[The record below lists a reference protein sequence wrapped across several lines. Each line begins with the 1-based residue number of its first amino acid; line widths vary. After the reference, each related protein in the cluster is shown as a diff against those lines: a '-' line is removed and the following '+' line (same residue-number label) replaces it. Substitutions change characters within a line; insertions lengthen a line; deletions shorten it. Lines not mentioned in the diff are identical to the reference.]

1 MSRRRPRLWLPT
13 SFVVAYLALG
23 WLIYQ
28 QLTGAP
34 NTEALARIQPEKI
47 PALNELPPE
56 LQFTMAAI
64 GDFDSV
70 LERPLFSPSRRPAP
84 VEEGAAPA
92 GGEEFDYVLKGVLID
107 IEARIALLSHKGGA
121 GTVRLA
127 EGTKIDG
134 WLLKEVEGD
143 FIVVERN
150 GEERIVELIFQS
162 PPPRNAPGK

>member
-1 MSRRRPRLWLPT
+1 MKRRRARLWLPT

-28 QLTGAP
+28 HLTGPP
-34 NTEALARIQPEKI
+34 NTEALARIQPEHV
-47 PALNELPPE
+47 PGLEELPPE
-56 LQFTMAAI
+56 LQFAMAAI
-64 GDFDSV
+64 EDFESV

-84 VEEGAAPA
+84 AEDVAAGAV
-92 GGEEFDYVLKGVLID
+92 GQEFGYALKGVLID

-121 GTVRLA
+121 GTVRQA

-134 WLLKEVEGD
+134 WLLKEVEAD

-150 GEERIVELIFQS
+150 GEEQIVELIFQS
-162 PPPRNAPGK
+162 QPSRNAPGK

>member
-13 SFVVAYLALG
+13 SFVVAYIALG

-34 NTEALARIQPEKI
+34 NTEALARIQLEQV
-47 PALNELPPE
+47 PALKELPPE
-56 LQFTMAAI
+56 LQFTLAAI
-64 GDFDSV
+64 EDFDSV
-70 LERPLFSPSRRPAP
+70 LERPLFSPSRRPA
-84 VEEGAAPA
+84 EEGAAPA
-92 GGEEFDYVLKGVLID
+92 VDQEFDYTLKGVLID
-107 IEARIALLSHKGGA
+107 IDARIALLYHKGGA
-121 GTVRLA
+121 GMVRQA

-162 PPPRNAPGK
+162 PPSRNAPGK

>member
-34 NTEALARIQPEKI
+34 KTEALARIQPEQV
-47 PALNELPPE
+47 PALEELPPE
-56 LQFTMAAI
+56 LQFAMAAI
-64 GDFDSV
+64 EDFESV

-84 VEEGAAPA
+84 AEDVAASA
-92 GGEEFDYVLKGVLID
+92 LDQEFDYTLKGVLID
-107 IEARIALLSHKGGA
+107 NETRIALLYHKGGA
-121 GTVRLA
+121 GIARQA

-134 WLLKEVEGD
+134 WLLKEVGAD

-150 GEERIVELIFQS
+150 GEEEIVELLFQT
-162 PPPRNAPGK
+162 PPSRNAPGK

>member
-13 SFVVAYLALG
+13 SFVLAYLALG
-23 WLIYQ
+23 WLVYQ
-28 QLTGAP
+28 HLTAPP
-34 NTEALARIQPEKI
+34 NTEALARIQPEQV
-47 PALNELPPE
+47 PGLEELPPE
-56 LQFTMAAI
+56 LQFAMAAI
-64 GDFDSV
+64 EDFESV

-84 VEEGAAPA
+84 IEEGAATA
-92 GGEEFDYVLKGVLID
+92 VDQDFDYTLKGVLID
-107 IEARIALLSHKGGA
+107 NEARIALLYHKGGA
-121 GTVRLA
+121 GTVRQA

-162 PPPRNAPGK
+162 PPSRNPPEK

>member
-1 MSRRRPRLWLPT
+1 MRRRQPRLWLPT
-13 SFVVAYLALG
+13 TFVVAYLALG

-28 QLTGAP
+28 QLTADS
-34 NTEALARIQPEKI
+34 NTEALARIQPEQV
-47 PALNELPPE
+47 PALEELPPE

-64 GDFDSV
+64 EDFDSV
-70 LERPLFSPSRRPAP
+70 LERPLFSPSRRPA
-84 VEEGAAPA
+84 VEVAAPA
-92 GGEEFDYVLKGVLID
+92 VDQEFDYTLKGVLID
-107 IEARIALLSHKGGA
+107 TEARIALLYHKGGA
-121 GTVRLA
+121 GTVRQA

-162 PPPRNAPGK
+162 QPSRNAPGK

>member
-34 NTEALARIQPEKI
+34 KTEALARIQPEQV
-47 PALNELPPE
+47 PALEELPPE
-56 LQFTMAAI
+56 LQFAMAAI
-64 GDFDSV
+64 EDFESV

-84 VEEGAAPA
+84 AEDVAASA
-92 GGEEFDYVLKGVLID
+92 LDQEFDYTLKGVLID
-107 IEARIALLSHKGGA
+107 IDARIALLYHKGGA
-121 GTVRLA
+121 GMVRQA

-150 GEERIVELIFQS
+150 GEEEIVELLFQTQPS
-162 PPPRNAPGK
+162 RNAPGK

>member
-1 MSRRRPRLWLPT
+1 MKRRRARLWLPT
-13 SFVVAYLALG
+13 SFVVAYLAFG

-34 NTEALARIQPEKI
+34 NTEALARVQPEHV
-47 PALNELPPE
+47 PGLEELPPE
-56 LQFTMAAI
+56 LQFAMAAI
-64 GDFDSV
+64 EDFESV

-92 GGEEFDYVLKGVLID
+92 VGQEFDYILKGVLID
-107 IEARIALLSHKGGA
+107 NEARIALLYHKGGA
-121 GTVRLA
+121 GTVRQA

-150 GEERIVELIFQS
+150 GEERIVELNFQS
-162 PPPRNAPGK
+162 QPARNGPEK